1 MPYINRSDRPALDE
15 ALESVLKKIALGR
28 SKGEMNY
35 MITRMVL
42 AWLRQQGQS
51 YDSLSNVK
59 AVLDDVRREFH
70 DRYMR
75 PYEDKK
81 RAENGDV
88 L

>member
-1 MPYINRSDRPALDE
+1 MPYIDRSKRTPLDE
-15 ALESVLKKIALGR
+15 ALEPALKKIALGR
-28 SKGEMNY
+28 DKGEMNY
-35 MITRMVL
+35 MLTRLVL
-42 AWLRQQGQS
+42 AWLRQRGQS
-51 YDSLSNVK
+51 YNTISDVK
-59 AVLDDVRREFH
+59 AVLDDVRSEFH

>member
-1 MPYINRSDRPALDE
+1 MPYIDRPKRPSLDE
-15 ALESVLKKIALGR
+15 ALEPVLKKIALGR

-35 MITRMVL
+35 MLTRMVL
-42 AWLRQQGQS
+42 AWLRARGHS
-51 YDSLSNVK
+51 YDAISDTQ
-59 AVLDDVRREFH
+59 AVLEDVRSEIH
-70 DRYMR
+70 DRIMR